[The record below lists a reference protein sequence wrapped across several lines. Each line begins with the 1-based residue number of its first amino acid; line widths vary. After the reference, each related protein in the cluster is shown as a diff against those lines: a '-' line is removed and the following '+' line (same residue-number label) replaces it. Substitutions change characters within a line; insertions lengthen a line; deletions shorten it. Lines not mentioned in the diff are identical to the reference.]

1 MILNDPIIM
10 ILKAPIHYVVNL
22 GRQKWILNVFFFGLN
37 NENWRINFQLHWAVT
52 GKRWDGDP
60 SGPESPMDGQPL

>member
-22 GRQKWILNVFFFGLN
+22 GRQKWILNVFFRFEQRELAHQFPAALGSYWETLG
-37 NENWRINFQLHWAVT
+37 WRSI
-52 GKRWDGDP
+52 R
-60 SGPESPMDGQPL
+60 S